1 MLGNK
6 SIEELQ
12 EIFEI
17 LDEKLHESNTCDS
30 LKDKIMD
37 LESEIDELKDEIEMI
52 KDNSIPI
59 KIMEDDINE

>member
-12 EIFEI
+12 KLFEV
-17 LDEKLHESNTCDS
+17 LDEKLHEGNTCDS